1 VDTADRWNVGILI
14 FDGVEV
20 LDFAGPFEVFSRTR
34 LTPGVESRRSQDG
47 APFEV
52 FTVAK
57 SEAPVSATGG
67 LRVIP
72 HYAFASAPS
81 IDLLVVPGGF
91 GTRTLLHDP
100 ETLEWI
106 RRTATAARQVTSVCT
121 GSLLLAKAGLLK
133 GRRATTHWGAL
144 DHLESLGSGVV
155 VERERRV
162 VDDGIIS
169 SAGVA
174 SGIDM
179 AFYVVERLF
188 GADVA
193 NETARY
199 IEYRRADGTGH
210 GGHERA
216 EASPSG
222 GDEGRRQVSGGSR
235 MGKIVP
241 MLLWCKTQW
250 VRCRALYLHASPA
263 ARVALAAL
271 LFVAF
276 VTLIAYV
283 NASAYLQKAARAKS
297 GSRGP
302 HHFVIPPVLVRPP
315 ATAPAPGPIPPPVKW
330 PPVPPSPPPPAP
342 AAGPWAPR
350 LKAPGAAHGVMG
362 SDRGNQIQWIHGDRD

>member
-106 RRTATAARQVTSVCT
+106 RRAATAARQVTSVCT

-216 EASPSG
+216 EASP
-222 GDEGRRQVSGGSR
+222 
-235 MGKIVP
+235 
-241 MLLWCKTQW
+241 
-250 VRCRALYLHASPA
+250 
-263 ARVALAAL
+263 
-271 LFVAF
+271 
-276 VTLIAYV
+276 
-283 NASAYLQKAARAKS
+283 
-297 GSRGP
+297 
-302 HHFVIPPVLVRPP
+302 
-315 ATAPAPGPIPPPVKW
+315 
-330 PPVPPSPPPPAP
+330 
-342 AAGPWAPR
+342 
-350 LKAPGAAHGVMG
+350 
-362 SDRGNQIQWIHGDRD
+362 